1 MKSSVLRHVGVVVA
15 AAAALLAGCG
25 GSGTE
30 IGTTSSSAV
39 PPVLQID
46 GRVQPASA
54 DQGVT
59 SIKSRNALF
68 APTPARVTLEAL
80 ASSKTEA
87 LPGGVGP
94 RQVGVSR
101 DVIATKAVAQT
112 LQQLKWT
119 KAANGARV
127 AAISFTAEGAHGL
140 RLGVVAKQLAPGTLL
155 RVYSQ
160 TNPGK
165 VFQIS
170 GQEVLQRIQLNAQ
183 AGDTSQNGQTWWTPD
198 MGSDEVTLEVEL
210 PLGASEDAMDISVPR
225 VSHIFE
231 NLSVP
236 TEGELT
242 AKINESAS
250 CQLDATC
257 YDAYANQRNAV
268 ARMVFTSDGN
278 SYLCTGTLLNDS
290 QSSGTPYF
298 LTANHCISTQA
309 EASSLQTDWFY
320 RAPTC
325 NSRTLSNAT
334 TQRVNG
340 AALLYASS
348 STDTALLRLNDTP
361 PAGAYFAGWDA
372 TAADTGLSVVGL
384 HHPRGDLL
392 KFSMGAVSG
401 QTACFPTSE
410 TQFSCG
416 GTTGNYYRVIW
427 SQGTTESGS
436 SGSALFKGGSQVIGT
451 LYGGSSSCTATTSP
465 EYYGRFDVAF
475 NAALKNWLSPSTGQ
489 TPVVST
495 GNRLPVFRFYNGT
508 TGAHFFTASPA
519 ERDNTLKNS
528 PAFAY
533 EGVAFYAQAIT
544 LTGNSPVYRF
554 YGSTG
559 GAHFYTISA
568 AERDAVLGSN
578 SDFKYEGVAWFASTN
593 AATGGTPLYRFYQP
607 AKGVHFYTISSA
619 ERDYLIANAPSY
631 RYEGIGYYAWTG
643 L

>member
-1 MKSSVLRHVGVVVA
+1 
-15 AAAALLAGCG
+15 
-25 GSGTE
+25 
-30 IGTTSSSAV
+30 
-39 PPVLQID
+39 
-46 GRVQPASA
+46 
-54 DQGVT
+54 
-59 SIKSRNALF
+59 
-68 APTPARVTLEAL
+68 
-80 ASSKTEA
+80 
-87 LPGGVGP
+87 
-94 RQVGVSR
+94 VGVSR
-101 DVIATKAVAQT
+101 DVMATKAAEQT

-119 KAANGARV
+119 TAANGTRV
-127 AAISFTAEGAHGL
+127 AAISFTAQGAHGL
-140 RLGVVAKQLAPGTLL
+140 RLGVVAKQLAPGTLM

-160 TNPGK
+160 TNPGN

-198 MGSDEVTLEVEL
+198 LGSDEVTLEVEL
-210 PLGASEDAMDISVPR
+210 PPGVSEDAMDISVPR

-268 ARMVFTSDGN
+268 ARMMFTSDGN
-278 SYLCTGTLLNDS
+278 SYVCTGTLLNDS
-290 QSSGTPYF
+290 QSSGITYF
-298 LTANHCISTQA
+298 LTANHCIATQSQA
-309 EASSLQTDWFY
+309 TSLQTDWFY

-334 TQRVNG
+334 TKRVNG

-348 STDTALLRLNDTP
+348 STDTALLKLNDTP

-392 KFSMGAVSG
+392 KFSMGTLSG

-416 GTTGNYYRVIW
+416 GTTGNYYRVTW
-427 SQGTTESGS
+427 SQGTTEGGS

-489 TPVVST
+489 PPVVST
-495 GNRLPVFRFYNGT
+495 GNRAPVYRFYNGT

-519 ERDNTLKNS
+519 ERDNILKNL
-528 PAFAY
+528 PVFAY
-533 EGVAFYAQAIT
+533 EGVAFYAQAIA

-554 YGSTG
+554 YGSKG
-559 GAHFYTISA
+559 GAHFYTINA
-568 AERDAVLGSN
+568 AERDAVVAN
-578 SDFKYEGVAWFASTN
+578 NPEFKYEGVAWFANTS
-593 AATGGTPLYRFYQP
+593 AAAGGTPLYRFYQP
-607 AKGVHFYTISSA
+607 AKGVHFYTISAA
-619 ERDYLIANAPSY
+619 ERDYLIANSPSY
-631 RYEGIGYYAWTG
+631 KYEGIGYYAWMG

>member
-1 MKSSVLRHVGVVVA
+1 MKSSVVTRLGVVVA
-15 AAAALLAGCG
+15 ASVALLAGCG

-30 IGTTSSSAV
+30 VVTTSSSAA
-39 PPVLQID
+39 PLVLQID

-54 DQGVT
+54 DQGVA
-59 SIKSRNALF
+59 SIKSRNALG
-68 APTPARVTLEAL
+68 APTPARVTLDAL

-87 LPGGVGP
+87 LAGGVGP

-101 DVIATKAVAQT
+101 DVMATKAAVQT

-119 KAANGARV
+119 TAANGVRV
-127 AAISFTAEGAHGL
+127 AAISFTAQGAHGL

-160 TNPGK
+160 TNPGN

-170 GQEVLQRIQLNAQ
+170 GQEVLQRIQMNAQ

-198 MGSDEVTLEVEL
+198 LGSDEVTLEVEL
-210 PLGASEDAMDISVPR
+210 PPGVSEEAMDISVPR

-236 TEGELT
+236 TEDELT

-268 ARMVFTSDGN
+268 ARMMFTSDGN
-278 SYLCTGTLLNDS
+278 SYVCTGTLLNDS

-309 EASSLQTDWFY
+309 EATSLQTDWFY

-325 NSRTLSNAT
+325 NSRTLSDAT

-340 AALLYASS
+340 AALLYASA
-348 STDTALLRLNDTP
+348 STDTALLKLNDTP
-361 PAGAYFAGWDA
+361 PTGAYFAGWDA
-372 TAADTGLSVVGL
+372 TVAEAGLSVVGL

-392 KFSMGAVSG
+392 KFSMGTISG

-410 TQFSCG
+410 TQFSCD
-416 GTTGNYYRVIW
+416 GTTGNYYRVTW
-427 SQGTTESGS
+427 SQGTTEGGS

-489 TPVVST
+489 PPVVST
-495 GNRLPVFRFYNGT
+495 GNRVPVYRFYNGT
-508 TGAHFFTASPA
+508 AGAHFFTASPA
-519 ERDNTLKNS
+519 ERDNTLKNF
-528 PAFAY
+528 PVFAY
-533 EGVAFYAQAIT
+533 EGVAFYAQAVT

-554 YGSTG
+554 YGSRG

-568 AERDAVLGSN
+568 AERDAVVASN
-578 SDFKYEGVAWFASTN
+578 SDFKYEGVAWFASTS
-593 AATGGTPLYRFYQP
+593 AAAGGTPLYRFYQP
-607 AKGVHFYTISSA
+607 AKGVHFYTISAA
-619 ERDYLIANAPSY
+619 ERDYIIANSPSY

>member
-1 MKSSVLRHVGVVVA
+1 MKSSVVMRVGAVVA

-25 GSGTE
+25 GSGSE
-30 IGTTSSSAV
+30 VSTTSSSAA
-39 PPVLQID
+39 PLVLQMD
-46 GRVQPASA
+46 GRVQSASA
-54 DQGVT
+54 DQGVA
-59 SIKSRNALF
+59 SIKSRNASV
-68 APTPARVTLEAL
+68 APPPARVTLEAL
-80 ASSKTEA
+80 ASARTEA
-87 LPGGVGP
+87 LAGGVGP

-101 DVIATKAVAQT
+101 DVMATRAAAQT
-112 LQQLKWT
+112 RQQFKWT
-119 KAANGARV
+119 TTANGARV
-127 AAISFTAEGAHGL
+127 AAISFTAQGAHGL

-160 TNPGK
+160 ANAGN

-170 GQEVLQRIQLNAQ
+170 GQEVLQRIQLNVQ
-183 AGDTSQNGQTWWTPD
+183 AGDASHNGQTWWTPD
-198 MGSDEVTLEVEL
+198 LGSDEVTLEVEL
-210 PLGASEDAMDISVPR
+210 PPGSSEEAMDISVPR

-236 TEGELT
+236 TEEELT

-268 ARMVFTSDGN
+268 ARMIFTSDGN
-278 SYLCTGTLLNDS
+278 SYVCTGTLLNDS

-298 LTANHCISTQA
+298 LTANHCISTQS
-309 EASSLQTDWFY
+309 EATSLQTDWFY

-334 TQRVNG
+334 AKRVNG

-348 STDTALLRLNDTP
+348 STDTALLKLNDTP

-372 TAADTGLSVVGL
+372 TAQNPGASVVGL

-392 KFSMGAVSG
+392 KISMGTVTSL
-401 QTACFPTSE
+401 TACTPTSA
-410 TQFSCG
+410 TQFSCS
-416 GTTGNYYRVIW
+416 GTSGNYYRVNW
-427 SQGTTESGS
+427 SQGTTEGGS

-465 EYYGRFDVAF
+465 EFYGRFDVAF
-475 NAALKNWLSPSTGQ
+475 NAAMKSWLSPSTGQ
-489 TPVVST
+489 SPVVST
-495 GNRLPVFRFYNGT
+495 GNRVPVYRFYNGT

-519 ERDNTLKNS
+519 ERDNTLQNF
-528 PAFAY
+528 PVFAY
-533 EGVAFYAQAIT
+533 EGVAFYAQAVT

-554 YGSTG
+554 YGSKG

-568 AERDAVLGSN
+568 AERDAVVASN
-578 SDFKYEGVAWFASTN
+578 SDFKYEGVAWFASTS
-593 AATGGTPLYRFYQP
+593 AAAGGTPLYRFYQP

-619 ERDYLIANAPSY
+619 ERDYIIANSPSY

>member
-1 MKSSVLRHVGVVVA
+1 MKRSLLVRVSAVVA
-15 AAAALLAGCG
+15 AAVVLLTGCG

-30 IGTTSSSAV
+30 GGATSSSASLL
-39 PPVLQID
+39 VLQMD

-54 DQGVT
+54 DQGVA
-59 SIKSRNALF
+59 SVKSRSALV
-68 APTPARVTLEAL
+68 APSPARVTLEAL
-80 ASSKTEA
+80 ASAKTETLA
-87 LPGGVGP
+87 GGIGP

-101 DVIATKAVAQT
+101 EVFATKAAAQT
-112 LQQLKWT
+112 RQQFQWT
-119 KAANGARV
+119 AAANGTRV
-127 AAISFTAEGAHGL
+127 AAISFTAQGAHGL

-160 TNPGK
+160 ANAGS
-165 VFQIS
+165 VLQIS
-170 GQEVLQRIQLNAQ
+170 GQEVLQRIQLNLQ
-183 AGDTSQNGQTWWTPD
+183 AGDTSLNGQTWWTPD
-198 MGSDEVTLEVEL
+198 LGSDEVTLEVEL
-210 PLGASEDAMDISVPR
+210 PPGVSEDAMDISVPR
-225 VSHIFE
+225 ASHIFE

-236 TEGELT
+236 AEGEMT

-268 ARMVFTSDGN
+268 ARMLFTSDGN

-309 EASSLQTDWFY
+309 EATSLQTDWFY

-325 NSRTLSNAT
+325 NSRTLSDAT
-334 TQRVNG
+334 TKRVNG

-372 TAADTGLSVVGL
+372 AAQNVGVSVIGL

-392 KFSMGAVSG
+392 KISMGTVSSL
-401 QTACFPTSE
+401 TACTPTSS
-410 TQFSCG
+410 TQFSCVG
-416 GTTGNYYRVIW
+416 NTGNYYRVNW
-427 SQGTTESGS
+427 SRGTTEGGS

-451 LYGGSSSCTATTSP
+451 LYGGSSSCTANTSP
-465 EYYGRFDVAF
+465 EFYGRFDVAF
-475 NAALKNWLSPSTGQ
+475 NAAMKNWLSPSTGQ
-489 TPVVST
+489 PPVVST
-495 GNRLPVFRFYNGT
+495 GNRVPVYRFYNGT

-519 ERDNTLKNS
+519 ERDNTLLNF
-528 PAFAY
+528 PVFAY

-544 LTGNSPVYRF
+544 QTGNSPVYRF
-554 YGSTG
+554 FGSAG

-568 AERDAVLGSN
+568 TERDAVLGSN
-578 SDFKYEGVAWFASTN
+578 SDFRYEGVAWFASTN
-593 AATGGTPLYRFYQP
+593 AAAGGIPLYRFYQP
-607 AKGVHFYTISSA
+607 SKGVHFYTISSA

>member
-1 MKSSVLRHVGVVVA
+1 MKRSLLVRVSAVVA
-15 AAAALLAGCG
+15 AAVVLLAGCG

-30 IGTTSSSAV
+30 GGTTSSSV
-39 PPVLQID
+39 SLLVLQMD

-54 DQGVT
+54 DQGVA
-59 SIKSRNALF
+59 SVKSRSALVV
-68 APTPARVTLEAL
+68 PSPARVTLEAL
-80 ASSKTEA
+80 ASAKTETLA
-87 LPGGVGP
+87 GGIGP

-101 DVIATKAVAQT
+101 EVFATKAAAQT
-112 LQQLKWT
+112 RQQFQWT
-119 KAANGARV
+119 AAANGTRV
-127 AAISFTAEGAHGL
+127 AAISFTAQGAHGL

-160 TNPGK
+160 ASAGS
-165 VFQIS
+165 VLQIS
-170 GQEVLQRIQLNAQ
+170 GQEVLQRIQLNLQ
-183 AGDTSQNGQTWWTPD
+183 AGDTSLNGQTWWTPD
-198 MGSDEVTLEVEL
+198 LGSDEVTLEVEL
-210 PLGASEDAMDISVPR
+210 PPGVSEDAMDISVPR

-236 TEGELT
+236 AEGEVT

-257 YDAYANQRNAV
+257 YDDYANQRNAV
-268 ARMVFTSDGN
+268 ARMMFTSDGN

-309 EASSLQTDWFY
+309 EATSLQTDWFY

-325 NSRTLSNAT
+325 NSRTLSDAT
-334 TQRVNG
+334 TKRVNG

-348 STDTALLRLNDTP
+348 STDTALLKLNDTP

-372 TAADTGLSVVGL
+372 TAVDTGVSVVGL

-401 QTACFPTSE
+401 QTACFPTSA

-416 GTTGNYYRVIW
+416 GTTGNYYRVNW
-427 SQGTTESGS
+427 SQGSTEGGS

-451 LYGGSSSCTATTSP
+451 LYGGSSSCTATTAP

-475 NAALKNWLSPSTGQ
+475 NAAMKNWLSPSTGQ
-489 TPVVST
+489 PPVVST
-495 GNRLPVFRFYNGT
+495 GNRVPVYRFYNGT

-519 ERDNTLKNS
+519 ERDNTLQNS
-528 PAFAY
+528 PVFAY

-544 LTGNSPVYRF
+544 QTGNSPVYRF
-554 YGSTG
+554 FGSTG
-559 GAHFYTISA
+559 GAHFYTINV
-568 AERDAVLGSN
+568 AERDAVVGSN

-593 AATGGTPLYRFYQP
+593 AAAGGMPLYRFYQP
-607 AKGVHFYTISSA
+607 AKGVHFYTISLA
-619 ERDYLIANAPSY
+619 ERDYLIANVPSY

>member
-1 MKSSVLRHVGVVVA
+1 MKSSVVTRVGVVVA

-30 IGTTSSSAV
+30 VVTTSSSAA
-39 PPVLQID
+39 PLVLQID

-54 DQGVT
+54 DQGVA
-59 SIKSRNALF
+59 SIKSRNALV

-87 LPGGVGP
+87 LSGGVGP

-101 DVIATKAVAQT
+101 EVMATKAAVQT

-119 KAANGARV
+119 TAANGTRV
-127 AAISFTAEGAHGL
+127 AAISFAAQGAHGL

-160 TNPGK
+160 TNPGN

-198 MGSDEVTLEVEL
+198 LGSDEVTLEVEL
-210 PLGASEDAMDISVPR
+210 PPGVSEEAMDISVPR

-257 YDAYANQRNAV
+257 YDTYANQRNAV
-268 ARMVFTSDGN
+268 ARMMFTSDGN
-278 SYLCTGTLLNDS
+278 SYVCTGTLLNDS

-309 EASSLQTDWFY
+309 EATSLQTDWFY

-325 NSRTLSNAT
+325 NSRTLSDAT

-340 AALLYASS
+340 AALLYASA
-348 STDTALLRLNDTP
+348 STDTALLKLNDTP

-392 KFSMGAVSG
+392 KFSMGSVSG

-475 NAALKNWLSPSTGQ
+475 NAALKSWLSPSTGQ
-489 TPVVST
+489 PPVVSA
-495 GNRLPVFRFYNGT
+495 GSRVPVYRFYNGT

-519 ERDNTLKNS
+519 ERDNTLKNF
-528 PAFAY
+528 PVFAY

-554 YGSTG
+554 YGSKG

-568 AERDAVLGSN
+568 AERDAVVASN
-578 SDFKYEGVAWFASTN
+578 SDFKYEGVAWFASTSN
-593 AATGGTPLYRFYQP
+593 AAGGTPLYRFYQP
-607 AKGVHFYTISSA
+607 AKGVHFYTISAA
-619 ERDYLIANAPSY
+619 ERDYIIANSPSY